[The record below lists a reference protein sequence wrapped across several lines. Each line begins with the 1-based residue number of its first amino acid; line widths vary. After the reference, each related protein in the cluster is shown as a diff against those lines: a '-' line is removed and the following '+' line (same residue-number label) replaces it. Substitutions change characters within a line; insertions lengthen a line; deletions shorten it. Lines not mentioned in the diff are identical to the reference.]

1 MGGALETTPSRPS
14 PIAGGMAAATPGG
27 AIRRMVATLADM
39 VLVCS
44 LCVALALPVVRSVDW
59 SAFPGRIEEAT
70 ALLDNRAWVGRAS
83 GVVGM
88 WIALWW
94 CYFVVGWGLL
104 GATPGK
110 WLVGL
115 RVIDHR
121 GRFPI
126 GVSRAVMRLCAY
138 SVSSLTLGFGH
149 LILLFRRDR
158 CALHDLLAG
167 TRVVRRPRRTS
178 TGPPAS

>member
-1 MGGALETTPSRPS
+1 M
-14 PIAGGMAAATPGG
+14 AGGMAAATPGG
-27 AIRRMVATLADM
+27 AIRRLLATLADM
-39 VLVCS
+39 LLLCS
-44 LCVALALPVVRSVDW
+44 LGVAVALPVARTVDW
-59 SAFPGRIEEAT
+59 AALPGNLEDVSR
-70 ALLDNRAWVGRAS
+70 LLGDPTWIARVS
-83 GVVGM
+83 GVLGM

-110 WLVGL
+110 WLLGL

-126 GVSRAVMRLCAY
+126 GVSRAVMRLFAY
-138 SVSSLTLGFGH
+138 SVSSLTLGIGH

-167 TRVVRRPRRTS
+167 TRIVRRPSLRAACTPPVGTS
-178 TGPPAS
+178 GGGDPRPSAR